1 MTESLVLQERVGRL
15 VAETMNVQVP
25 STEADL
31 FESGVLDSLGF
42 VDLLARLEQ
51 EFAIK
56 ISIEDI
62 EVENFRCV
70 EKIAHFVAQQRVA
83 ARN

>member
-1 MTESLVLQERVGRL
+1 
-15 VAETMNVQVP
+15 MNVQVP

-51 EFAIK
+51 EFGLK
-56 ISIEDI
+56 ISIEQI
-62 EVENFRCV
+62 EVENFRCI
-70 EKIAHFVAQQRVA
+70 EKIAQFVAQQRTA